1 MVAKLNDHH
10 MPLLRPEPE
19 RDRFG
24 RYVLPDPAD
33 SGEVRS
39 FTRATTMA
47 KAISDEY
54 NLTQWK
60 RRTIVEGLKLAPELL
75 DQIDLMDDPRDVRK
89 QIETVAD
96 EAHSAT
102 GADVAR
108 DRGTQLHYFTEAYD
122 VGALTIAQIPD
133 EYRNEIQAYAE
144 TMASAGITIP
154 PDMVERIYINLAAG
168 RIAGTAD
175 RGYVIL
181 PNGRRI
187 VADVKTG
194 KDLSYSWPEIC
205 MQLAIYANAEAIVEY
220 DEQGFPTIS
229 AAPEVDKTIGLVM
242 HLPVDQGKCTL
253 HLIDLSAGWAAVELA
268 SEVREYRSR
277 RNLAKL
283 YGRNEHL
290 PEGATAP
297 TPLPVRYGDATVPPP
312 SVGTAPVFKPVA
324 EGPGYTMMPD
334 QQVKAE
340 TVVHGQT
347 FTLPSDQQIQP
358 GMSVPDPAQAAAD
371 VAKSEGE
378 HALDA
383 TLADIEALK
392 ASWAKGKRRT
402 KAMIEADNAY
412 DTFRD
417 NDETADA
424 QAYGIIT
431 RKLRRAYKLDDVPV
445 TADPPKGPVT
455 VTAQTGVTG
464 EDLPATPDPWAT
476 APSANGSFGGSDAA
490 ADEFAL
496 VKATEAAVNE
506 APPYVAELQQN
517 DARNARVAEARA
529 NIDGLQDAIGMGLV
543 WATFQDVWDESL
555 QSYAEAKVA
564 ALTAPAP
571 EPVATPETDPNVLRG
586 QAWEA
591 ISAATSQ
598 ADLAAIYEHFSSV
611 WVDELT
617 AHGQSVAANFTN

>member
-1 MVAKLNDHH
+1 MPRPVLNHYD

-19 RDRFG
+19 RDRFS
-24 RYVLPDPAD
+24 RYVLPDPTD

-75 DQIDLMDDPRDVRK
+75 DQIDFMEDPRELRAT
-89 QIETVAD
+89 IEKVAD

-133 EYRNEIQAYAE
+133 EYRNEIRAYAE
-144 TMASAGITIP
+144 TMAAAGITIP
-154 PDMVERIYINLAAG
+154 PDMVERIYVNMAAG

-181 PNGRRI
+181 PNGRRV

-194 KDLSYSWPEIC
+194 KDLGYSWPEIC
-205 MQLAIYANAEAIVEY
+205 MQLAIYANAEAIVSY
-220 DEQGFPTIS
+220 DEHGAPVIE
-229 AAPEVDKTIGLVM
+229 AAPEVDKAVGLVM

-277 RNLAKL
+277 RNLARL
-283 YGRNEHL
+283 YGKNDHL
-290 PEGATAP
+290 PDGQIEP
-297 TPLPVRYGDATVPPP
+297 TPLPVRYGDD
-312 SVGTAPVFKPVA
+312 SQAP
-324 EGPGYTMMPD
+324 E
-334 QQVKAE
+334 
-340 TVVHGQT
+340 
-347 FTLPSDQQIQP
+347 
-358 GMSVPDPAQAAAD
+358 PAQKWHPVQEEGGRTSFTTDPSRLNSVDAAKAAALSD
-371 VAKSEGE
+371 PPTESSPEANSLELTPIDEAKRE
-378 HALDA
+378 LDR
-383 TLADIEALK
+383 TLAEIANLK
-392 ASWAKGKRRT
+392 DGWPKGKRRT

-412 DTFRD
+412 DDFLD
-417 NDETADA
+417 NEPNDV
-424 QAYGIIT
+424 QAYGIVT
-431 RKLRRAYKLDDVPV
+431 RKLRRGYKLDDVPV
-445 TADPPKGPVT
+445 TAPPPKGPDSVMVNGPADAGDT
-455 VTAQTGVTG
+455 VVIPH
-464 EDLPATPDPWAT
+464 EFATPPADSPAANTDAT
-476 APSANGSFGGSDAA
+476 

-496 VKATEAAVNE
+496 VKETEAAVA
-506 APPYVAELQQN
+506 APEYVAELQAN
-517 DARNARVAEARA
+517 EARNARQAQARTE
-529 NIDGLQDAIGMGLV
+529 IDAITDPGWL
-543 WATFQDVWDESL
+543 ATIFETYADVWDDSL
-555 QSYAEAKVA
+555 TAYGQAKAA
-564 ALTAPAP
+564 ALSAPPATV
-571 EPVATPETDPNVLRG
+571 EPTPDELRG

-591 ISAATSQ
+591 ITNATSQ
-598 ADLAAIYEHFSSV
+598 NDLAAIYERFSSV

>member
-1 MVAKLNDHH
+1 MVAKLNEYT
-10 MPLLRPEPE
+10 MPQLRPEPE

-24 RYVLPDPAD
+24 RYVLPDPTD
-33 SGEVRS
+33 SGETRS

-75 DQIDLMDDPRDVRK
+75 DQIDFMEDPRELRAT
-89 QIETVAD
+89 IEKVAD

-133 EYRNEIQAYAE
+133 EYRNEIRAYAE
-144 TMASAGITIP
+144 TMAAAGITIP
-154 PDMVERIYINLAAG
+154 PDMVERIYVNMAAG

-181 PNGRRI
+181 PNGRRV

-194 KDLSYSWPEIC
+194 KDLGYAWPEIC
-205 MQLAIYANAEAIVEY
+205 MQLAIYANAEAIVSY
-220 DEQGFPTIS
+220 DATGAPVIE
-229 AAPEVDKTIGLVM
+229 AAPDVDKAVGLVM

-277 RNLAKL
+277 RNLARL
-283 YGRNEHL
+283 YGKNDHL
-290 PEGATAP
+290 PDGVIEP
-297 TPLPVRYGDATVPPP
+297 TPLPVRYGDDNQ
-312 SVGTAPVFKPVA
+312 AP
-324 EGPGYTMMPD
+324 E
-334 QQVKAE
+334 
-340 TVVHGQT
+340 
-347 FTLPSDQQIQP
+347 
-358 GMSVPDPAQAAAD
+358 PAQKWHPVQEEGGRTSFTTDPTRLNSVDAAKAGALAD
-371 VAKSEGE
+371 PPVESSPEADAMELTPADE
-378 HALDA
+378 ARRELDR
-383 TLADIEALK
+383 TLAEIANLK
-392 ASWAKGKRRT
+392 EGWAKGKRRT

-412 DTFRD
+412 EEFEVGSDKST
-417 NDETADA
+417 
-424 QAYGIIT
+424 QAFGIVT
-431 RKLRRAYKLDDVPV
+431 RKLRRGYKLDDVPV
-445 TADPPKGPVT
+445 TAPPPKGPDSVMVNGPADAGDT
-455 VTAQTGVTG
+455 VVIPN
-464 EDLPATPDPWAT
+464 DPPPADSPASNTDAT
-476 APSANGSFGGSDAA
+476 S
-490 ADEFAL
+490 DEFAL
-496 VKATEAAVNE
+496 VKETEASVT
-506 APPYVAELQQN
+506 APEYVAELQAN
-517 DARNARVAEARA
+517 DARNARQAQARTE
-529 NIDGLQDAIGMGLV
+529 IDSITDPGWL
-543 WATFQDVWDESL
+543 ATIFETYADVWDD
-555 QSYAEAKVA
+555 
-564 ALTAPAP
+564 ALTAYGQAKAAALS
-571 EPVATPETDPNVLRG
+571 EPPTTVSPTPDELRG

-591 ISAATSQ
+591 ITSARSQ

>member
-1 MVAKLNDHH
+1 MVAKLNEYH
-10 MPLLRPEPE
+10 MPALRPEPE
-19 RDRFG
+19 RDRWG
-24 RYVLPDPAD
+24 KYVLPDPAD

-89 QIETVAD
+89 QIELVAD

-144 TMASAGITIP
+144 TMAAAGITIP
-154 PDMVERIYINLAAG
+154 PEMVERIYINLAAG

-220 DEQGFPTIS
+220 DAQGFPTIS
-229 AAPEVDKTIGLVM
+229 PAPEVDKTIGLVM

-283 YGRNEHL
+283 YGKNEHL

-297 TPLPVRYGDATVPPP
+297 TPLPVRYGDATVPPAFP
-312 SVGTAPVFKPVA
+312 DPAPVFKPAA

-334 QQVKAE
+334 QQVKAVGD
-340 TVVHGQT
+340 TVTVGGME
-347 FTLPSDQQIQP
+347 FTKVGDSPF
-358 GMSVPDPAQAAAD
+358 PAD
-371 VAKSEGE
+371 HVRD
-378 HALDA
+378 LDA

-392 ASWAKGKRRT
+392 AGWAKGKRRT

-464 EDLPATPDPWAT
+464 EDLPATPDPWAA

-517 DARNARVAEARA
+517 DARNQRQAAARGY
-529 NIDGLQDAIGMGLV
+529 IDMIQTEGQLGDIWQEY
-543 WATFQDVWDESL
+543 QDVWDDAL
-555 QSYAEAKVA
+555 TQYGQAKAA
-564 ALTAPAP
+564 ALTAPDTTISP
-571 EPVATPETDPNVLRG
+571 DPNVLRG